1 MMITQRRERGVE
13 YVAGTGRDER
23 TEEAYD
29 ERKTW
34 LEEEEME
41 GLRKKRREEEDWDRK
56 KR

>member
-23 TEEAYD
+23 TEEAND

>member
-1 MMITQRRERGVE
+1 M
-13 YVAGTGRDER
+13 AGTGRDER
-23 TEEAYD
+23 TVEAND

-41 GLRKKRREEEDWDRK
+41 GLRKTRREEEDWGRK